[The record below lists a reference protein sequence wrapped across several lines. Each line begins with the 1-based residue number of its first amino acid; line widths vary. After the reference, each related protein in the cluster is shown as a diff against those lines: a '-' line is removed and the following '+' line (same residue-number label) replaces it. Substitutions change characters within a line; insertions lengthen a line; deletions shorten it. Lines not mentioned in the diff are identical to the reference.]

1 MNIESMLSAFPD
13 VLADK
18 LYMWHI
24 LYRRYQMWVSVQDF
38 CWPKECWLTK
48 EMELL
53 GEDAE
58 QDTGVHSEED
68 RKVGTQRA
76 PYKEVIYSSPITS
89 VQSNLWRSNKKLE
102 PFKIVTKCIVTA
114 HSLK

>member
-1 MNIESMLSAFPD
+1 MLSAFPD
-13 VLADK
+13 VFTDK
-18 LYMWHI
+18 LSMWHI

-38 CWPKECWLTK
+38 CWAKECWLTK

-58 QDTGVHSEED
+58 QDAGVHSEED
-68 RKVGTQRA
+68 REVGTQRA

-89 VQSNLWRSNKKLE
+89 VQSNL
-102 PFKIVTKCIVTA
+102 
-114 HSLK
+114 